1 MKYLIYNII
10 FVIIIFSGCTQ
21 KNINDEL
28 DIGDTIII
36 SDTMTTDTITT
47 INPWEEINLETVY
60 FEYNSYDLN
69 SISSTRET
77 MQNNALEL
85 NKYPSV
91 KIRLEGHCDDRGTN
105 EYNLALGQKRADI
118 CRTYLINYG
127 IAPERILT
135 ISYGEEK
142 PIVIGN
148 DESSWSKNRR
158 VEFRIVRE

>member
-1 MKYLIYNII
+1 MKYLIYYII
-10 FVIIIFSGCTQ
+10 FVIVIFSGCTQ
-21 KNINDEL
+21 KNINDDL
-28 DIGDTIII
+28 NINDTILI

-77 MQNNALEL
+77 MQRNALEL
-85 NKYPSV
+85 SKYPSV

-105 EYNLALGQKRADI
+105 EYNLALGQKRANI

-142 PIVIGN
+142 PTVIGN
-148 DESSWSKNRR
+148 DESFWGKNRR
-158 VEFRIVRE
+158 VEFKIVR